1 MTGILFRPARAA
13 DAPDLVPLVEELGYP
28 SAPARVAARL
38 ARLLA
43 AEDQLV
49 VVAEEERALL
59 GWIHAQE
66 FLSLASDPAA
76 LVTGLVVDPAAR
88 RRGIGRGLVAAVE
101 AWARARGLATLRLR
115 TRVARR
121 DAQAF
126 YRRLGFEPVKRQLQ
140 LRKSL

>member
-1 MTGILFRPARAA
+1 MGILFRPAHLA
-13 DAPDLVPLVEELGYP
+13 DAPGLVPLVEELGYP
-28 SAPARVAARL
+28 APGAQIAARL

-43 AEDQLV
+43 AQDQLV

-101 AWARARGLATLRLR
+101 AWARARGLVSLRLR

-126 YRRLGFEPVKRQLQ
+126 YLSLGFELAKRQLQ
-140 LRKSL
+140 FRKEL

>member
-1 MTGILFRPARAA
+1 MGILFRPARAA
-13 DAPDLVPLVEELGYP
+13 DAPGLVPLVEELGYP
-28 SAPARVAARL
+28 SPPERVAARL
-38 ARLLA
+38 TRLLA

-66 FLSLASDPAA
+66 FLSLASDPTA
-76 LVTGLVVDPAAR
+76 LVTGLVVDPGAR

-101 AWARARGLATLRLR
+101 AWARARGLVSLRLR

-126 YRRLGFEPVKRQLQ
+126 YRRLGFELAKHQLQ
-140 LRKSL
+140 FRKSL